1 MTSDSLE
8 SSAVE
13 QDKYRLPTN
22 VKPAHYD
29 LTFWTDLKALEFGGF
44 INVESVLTN
53 LRRIAVD
60 VKQSLRRV
68 LTKGGKKQ
76 AKLEI
81 HYNAKLRA
89 SLNGYYK
96 SAWKNDGKTEYY
108 ALTQFEPTD
117 ARAAFPCY
125 DEPGLKA
132 TWTITMI
139 SRSETVNISNMPAES
154 EVVYNARSVTL
165 DGNLAALM
173 SRLSKDVQWKI
184 TKFQKT
190 PPMSSYLVAFA
201 NGPFAHL
208 ETKIVMPLSGKTVPL
223 RVYTTPDMVHQ
234 AGFCLD
240 VTAKVLPLYETIFD
254 IEYPLPKLDTLA
266 VNDFD
271 LVRNLISY
279 QAPWRWA
286 SALIPV
292 EVAWLKYPRQNW
304 GLITG
309 RANCFLIDP
318 DKADIASRQWIAS
331 VQSHEV
337 AHMWFGNITTM
348 EWWDY
353 LYLNEGFATLASCS
367 VYLLVMMGEAIVL
380 NNHDADIDRVFPEW
394 EVNSKFV
401 SKHLNRALILDAK
414 QSSHP
419 VEVKCPDA
427 NFINQIF
434 DGLSYSKAASGK
446 DITRIMNNWIVKIGF
461 PLITVT
467 ETPNGIRVRQDRY
480 LSSGPPEADDNETIW
495 LKLMV
500 YILSRNVPLGIL
512 TVNEDG
518 RVHVDNTAIL
528 EEREKTLT
536 IDINKPFKLNAG
548 TTGLYRVLYTSE
560 RLSKIATEAAKE
572 DSVFSLSDRIG
583 IIYDVSQLA
592 KAGLT
597 KLSSLL
603 TLVDIW
609 RNETNHLVWGSI
621 LTGLSGALSA
631 FGHDLQIDANLRAFI
646 RTLFVPLVQRLGYDD
661 TEDDSVDI
669 IQLRKTA
676 IRGASE
682 GRDER
687 HVSVSCTYI
696 VQELQ
701 SRFADYMKTGNDT
714 KIPSNIKPTIFAT
727 AARFGGQEEF
737 EALVDII
744 ENSNVPADKPE
755 AIHAIGCT
763 QDLSLVDKVFSYI
776 LIKARDQD
784 VPTFFLG
791 LESNPISRPLLAQF
805 FKDNYETFSQ
815 RFAANSMLKNLV
827 SDKDTTRFNMALA
840 QALETIRDRIAY
852 IEYINFC
859 TPRLHTVHTRQ
870 YYFANFLKRWTLY
883 NLTMFVVSL
892 RSALRPMVKTFC
904 IKLFNVN
911 LSCDVRN
918 VPDGVWLEARGSSR
932 ESNEVFHLYRIQIM
946 LNSSPLELLV
956 FQAVSNKFQRII
968 SQNPRCWSQARNNMD
983 PPVPPPPQVDAA
995 GVWSGSAY
1003 AQFIFGGGE
1012 CVVKSCKCWTPR
1024 FPCSFALRIRVCSA
1038 NNSYLTSC
1046 AIPGRRGL
1054 REMGQTQRLH
1064 FRDWLVYDERD
1075 MTRMVLREGDHGE
1088 AIGSS
1093 SSSCNPDRRR
1103 ASRDAEL
1110 FEEYRLRAEALPRIM
1125 QNAKALQAW
1134 SKEFAEARK
1143 SVNVI
1148 NVAFIKEVI
1157 SPREQMPYRKLLRT
1171 PILSNLMKSYGRSL
1185 SKLDIRGTL

>member
-1 MTSDSLE
+1 MTSDPLE
-8 SSAVE
+8 ASAVE

-44 INVESVLTN
+44 ITIELDVLEKTSAIVLNCSDDINVETASVHCASLDVNQSQSTDIASQESGRLT
-53 LRRIAVD
+53 
-60 VKQSLRRV
+60 
-68 LTKGGKKQ
+68 LTFLVALPTGSK

-154 EVVYNARSVTL
+154 DVVYDASSATL
-165 DGNLAALM
+165 NGNLATLL

-190 PPMSSYLVAFA
+190 PSMSSYLVAFA

-223 RVYTTPDMVHQ
+223 RVYTTPDMIHQ

-240 VTAKVLPLYETIFD
+240 VTAKVLPLYEKIFD

-271 LVRNLISY
+271 LG
-279 QAPWRWA
+279 AM
-286 SALIPV
+286 
-292 EVAWLKYPRQNW
+292 ENW

-309 RANCFLIDP
+309 RANCFLIDA
-318 DKADIASRQWIAS
+318 DKGDIASRQWIAS

-353 LYLNEGFATLASCS
+353 LYLNEGFATL
-367 VYLLVMMGEAIVL
+367 MGEAIVL
-380 NNHDADIDRVFPEW
+380 GEVFPEW

-401 SKHLNRALILDAK
+401 SRHLNRALILDAK

-434 DGLSYSKAASGK
+434 DGLSYSKAASVLRMLSHYIGEEQFLKGVSLYLKEHLYGNTVTSDLWDGISAATGK

-467 ETPNGIRVRQDRY
+467 ETPNGIHVRQDRY

-495 LKLMV
+495 
-500 YILSRNVPLGIL
+500 NVPLGIL

-518 RVHVDNTAIL
+518 TVYVDNTAIL
-528 EEREKTLT
+528 EEREKTLA

-583 IIYDVSQLA
+583 LIYDVSQLA

-631 FGHDLQIDANLRAFI
+631 FEHDFQIDANLRAFI

-661 TEDDSVDI
+661 TEGESVDI

-682 GRDER
+682 GRDE
-687 HVSVSCTYI
+687 SI
-696 VQELQ
+696 VRELR

-714 KIPSNIKPTIFAT
+714 KLPSNIKPTIFAT
-727 AARFGGQEEF
+727 VARFGGREEF

-776 LIKARDQD
+776 LTKVRDQD

-827 SDKDTTRFNMALA
+827 SASFRSLATQEDHDAIVAFFKDKDTTRFNMALA

-852 IEYINFC
+852 IE
-859 TPRLHTVHTRQ
+859 
-870 YYFANFLKRWTLY
+870 
-883 NLTMFVVSL
+883 
-892 RSALRPMVKTFC
+892 RSHDD
-904 IKLFNVN
+904 
-911 LSCDVRN
+911 LS
-918 VPDGVWLEARGSSR
+918 
-932 ESNEVFHLYRIQIM
+932 
-946 LNSSPLELLV
+946 
-956 FQAVSNKFQRII
+956 
-968 SQNPRCWSQARNNMD
+968 
-983 PPVPPPPQVDAA
+983 
-995 GVWSGSAY
+995 
-1003 AQFIFGGGE
+1003 
-1012 CVVKSCKCWTPR
+1012 
-1024 FPCSFALRIRVCSA
+1024 
-1038 NNSYLTSC
+1038 
-1046 AIPGRRGL
+1046 
-1054 REMGQTQRLH
+1054 
-1064 FRDWLVYDERD
+1064 DWL
-1075 MTRMVLREGDHGE
+1075 
-1088 AIGSS
+1088 
-1093 SSSCNPDRRR
+1093 
-1103 ASRDAEL
+1103 
-1110 FEEYRLRAEALPRIM
+1110 
-1125 QNAKALQAW
+1125 
-1134 SKEFAEARK
+1134 
-1143 SVNVI
+1143 
-1148 NVAFIKEVI
+1148 IKW
-1157 SPREQMPYRKLLRT
+1157 EQR
-1171 PILSNLMKSYGRSL
+1171 SNL
-1185 SKLDIRGTL
+1185 